1 MLCTTQAT
9 TGASGL
15 VLCAVAPTLTSC
27 TLSAQTSILPT
38 AAIGTSEG
46 PSAGYPAT
54 GDKGFTARPLFF
66 VRGGYIYYKIE
77 QTLTEAGHIGLYYS
91 NTIRAADHAY
101 YLGLSIFKG
110 PSNNSSGTRA
120 NGHFLR

>member
-66 VRGGYIYYKIE
+66 VRGGHIYSG
-77 QTLTEAGHIGLYYS
+77 TLRHAGYYGYYWSNTVQSDTDARYLDFYSGGIYTQNYS
-91 NTIRAADHAY
+91 NQAIVF
-101 YLGLSIFKG
+101 S
-110 PSNNSSGTRA
+110 
-120 NGHFLR
+120 LR